1 MMTHQGFIED
11 LQAQLHDSKI
21 KVRLKGALLAVA
33 LGGNM
38 VIDALRV
45 MTPQSMTSKVAY
57 LSTYPSAL
65 VAIWLL
71 AALLVLPYFLMQA
84 LDVFETQRVR
94 VTRLACWA
102 VIAGSV
108 QYAYMGFVSRSLDY
122 KYITAIFVA
131 TSLVNLGV
139 AAALAY
145 GINLSQIR
153 AEDKIKKEG
162 GQA

>member
-1 MMTHQGFIED
+1 MT
-11 LQAQLHDSKI
+11 QLHDLTI
-21 KVRLKGALLAVA
+21 QARLKSALLATA

-38 VIDALRV
+38 VIDALRI

-57 LSTYPSAL
+57 LSTYPAAL
-65 VAIWLL
+65 VAVWLA

-84 LDVFETQRVR
+84 LDVFKLYRVR

-102 VIAGSV
+102 VTAGSV
-108 QYAYMGFVSRSLDY
+108 QYAYMGFASRNLDY
-122 KYITAIFVA
+122 KHITAIFIA
-131 TSLVNLGV
+131 TSLVHLGT

-145 GINLSQIR
+145 GINLAQIR
-153 AEDKIKKEG
+153 AEDKLKKEG